1 MTKHTFTDPDG
12 RLWFKE
18 ALMRDVGNG
27 MRIDALIYEHD
38 SEHQHIMLFENS
50 IHGRVLAN
58 DGIVQVARSDEF
70 IYHEMVTHVPV
81 LAHGSVKRVCVV
93 GGGDGGACRE
103 LLRHKDIE
111 EVVLV
116 EIDPDVVEFS
126 KKWLPEVSNGAFED
140 PRLKLVIADGVKY
153 MAEGEDRFDVII
165 IDSTDPIGPAAG
177 LFTPEFYASCKARL
191 TERGVLVTQNGLP
204 ALQPDELAD
213 NSKAF
218 AKLFRRHGF
227 YLITVPAFAGGAMA
241 LGFATDAGD
250 VLDPSPEDLE
260 TRFKA
265 AGITCRYYN
274 PAVHKGAFAL
284 PTYVRDLMAA
294 EAR

>member
-1 MTKHTFTDPDG
+1 MTKHTFTDPSG
-12 RLWFKE
+12 ALWFKE

-27 MRIDALIYEHD
+27 MRIDTLIYEHD
-38 SEHQHIMLFENS
+38 TEHQHIMLFENA

-81 LAHGSVKRVCVV
+81 LAHGDAKRVLVV

-103 LLRHKDIE
+103 LLRHQSIE

-126 KKWLPEVSNGAFED
+126 KKWLSDVSGGAFED
-140 PRLKLVIADGVKY
+140 PRLRLVIADGVKY
-153 MAEGEDRFDVII
+153 MADGEDTFDVVI
-165 IDSTDPIGPAAG
+165 IDSTDPIGPAAA

-191 TERGVLVTQNGLP
+191 SERGVLVTQNGLP

-218 AKLFRRHGF
+218 SELFKHHGF

-241 LGFATDAGD
+241 LGFATDAAD
-250 VLDPSPEDLE
+250 VLDPSLDDLE
-260 TRFKA
+260 ARFA
-265 AGITCRYYN
+265 QAGFETRYYN
-274 PAVHKGAFAL
+274 PALHKGAFAL
-284 PTYVRDLMAA
+284 PTFVRKLMVV
-294 EAR
+294 

>member
-1 MTKHTFTDPDG
+1 MTKHTFTDKEG
-12 RLWFKE
+12 ALWFKE

-27 MRIDALIYEHD
+27 MRIDTLLYEAD
-38 SEHQHIMLFENS
+38 SEHQHIMLFENA

-81 LAHGSVKRVCVV
+81 LAHGGAKRVLVV

-103 LLRHKDIE
+103 LLRHETID

-126 KKWLPEVSNGAFED
+126 KKWLPEVSNGAFDD
-140 PRLKLVIADGVKY
+140 PRLHLIIADGVKF
-153 MAEGEDRFDVII
+153 MAEGEDKFDVII
-165 IDSTDPIGPAAG
+165 IDSTDPVGPAAA

-191 TERGVLVTQNGLP
+191 SPSGVLVTQNGLP

-218 AKLFRRHGF
+218 ANLFKHHGF

-241 LGFATDAGD
+241 LGFATDDPA
-250 VLDPSPEDLE
+250 VLDPSTEELE
-260 TRFKA
+260 ARFKA
-265 AGITCRYYN
+265 SGLTCRYYN
-274 PAVHKGAFAL
+274 PAAHKGAFAL
-284 PTYVRDLMAA
+284 PTYVRDLMVA
-294 EAR
+294 